1 MSKMLEAVK
10 IYRDSPNTFGH
21 ESADEKRFV
30 LKKLMGATAS
40 QRFLQEALVDAMS
53 FGDYEEGSMGIRHL
67 WQRLKD
73 NEDVLRE
80 AEKKYD
86 AVIASL
92 PYKTLPGQ
100 VHCVP
105 SIAIQIAKMEAN
117 KKA

>member
-21 ESADEKRFV
+21 ESADENRFV

-40 QRFLQEALVDAMS
+40 QRYLQESLVDALS
-53 FGDYEEGSMGIRHL
+53 SGDYEEGSMGIRHL

-73 NEDVLRE
+73 NEDVLRDAE
-80 AEKKYD
+80 AKYGT
-86 AVIASL
+86 VIASCE
-92 PYKTLPGQ
+92 YKTLPGQ

-117 KKA
+117 KQA